1 MEETFSL
8 LWEGGERP
16 LDLPASLDCLSLGEV
31 EDEAPPEGRR
41 SWEEPGAGIP
51 EGPGIRDTPGLLLP
65 TNTYVHILYHSVI
78 YMCMRDKL
86 THLIIHHSHCH
97 LFTHAHYHKYVQY
110 TCTYMYTTHYYTLW
124 K

>member
-1 MEETFSL
+1 MEETFSP

-16 LDLPASLDCLSLGEV
+16 LDLLASLDCLSLGEV

-65 TNTYVHILYHSVI
+65 ANTCVYILLYHSVT
-78 YMCMRDKL
+78 YMCMRDKI
-86 THLIIHHSHCH
+86 TI
-97 LFTHAHYHKYVQY
+97 
-110 TCTYMYTTHYYTLW
+110 
-124 K
+124 